1 MNFDK
6 NNLLLYAVTD
16 RRWLNGQSLYS
27 RVEEALKGG
36 VTPIQLREKGLS
48 RQEFLE
54 EAAQIKTLCHS
65 YGVPLIINDSA
76 ETAAA
81 VNADGVHLGQDD
93 MSPQQARKILGE
105 HKIIGVSAHNPQEA
119 KLAQQMGADYLGA
132 GAVFGS
138 STKTDANLL
147 GYEMLREICRSVC
160 IPVVAIGGI
169 TAENV
174 TRLQG
179 SGIAGVAV
187 VGAVFAQK
195 ETEQATRQ
203 LKHRLLQIKFN

>member
-1 MNFDK
+1 M
-6 NNLLLYAVTD
+6 
-16 RRWLNGQSLYS
+16 
-27 RVEEALKGG
+27 
-36 VTPIQLREKGLS
+36 
-48 RQEFLE
+48 
-54 EAAQIKTLCHS
+54 
-65 YGVPLIINDSA
+65 
-76 ETAAA
+76 
-81 VNADGVHLGQDD
+81 
-93 MSPQQARKILGE
+93 GE